1 MRRFLIPGIAFAV
14 AVALLA
20 LLAFG
25 VNSQGE
31 NTSLDSQLAHGVRPT
46 PPGYSM
52 ALPVLGS
59 TKHESLR
66 ALRGKVVVL
75 NFFASWC
82 PPCVAEAP
90 VLEHVQRVLLR
101 HDGTVLGVTYQDNSS
116 DSETF
121 VHQHHI
127 TYPVVRDVAGNLV
140 HSYGS
145 IGIPETFVI
154 DRRGRV
160 AAIQRQPV
168 TSAWLAQVLPR
179 ILRERS

>member
-1 MRRFLIPGIAFAV
+1 MRRYVIPGIAFAV

-25 VNSQGE
+25 INNQGE
-31 NTSLDSQLAHGVRPT
+31 NTSLDSQLAHGVRPA
-46 PPGYSM
+46 PPNYST

-59 TKHESLR
+59 PGRESLR
-66 ALRGKVVVL
+66 NLRGKVVVL

-82 PPCVAEAP
+82 GPCVAEAP
-90 VLEHVQRVLLR
+90 VLEHVQRVLLH
-101 HDGTVLGVTYQDNSS
+101 HDGTVLGVTYQDNTD
-116 DSETF
+116 DSEAF
-121 VHQHHI
+121 VHQHDI
-127 TYPVVRDVAGNLV
+127 TYPVVRDVTSNFV

-145 IGIPETFVI
+145 FGIPETFVI

-160 AAIQRQPV
+160 AAIQREPV
-168 TSAWLAQVLPR
+168 TSAWLAHVLPR